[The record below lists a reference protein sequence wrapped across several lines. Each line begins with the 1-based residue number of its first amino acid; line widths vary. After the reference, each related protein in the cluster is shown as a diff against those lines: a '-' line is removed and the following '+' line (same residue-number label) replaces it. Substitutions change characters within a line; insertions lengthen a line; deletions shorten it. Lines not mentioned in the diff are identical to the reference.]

1 MDIFLDD
8 ILNEKRTLIMEH
20 LFGYSDITKVK
31 INSRCKS
38 LLQGDWSR
46 YHKPNRLNLDKYI
59 GKEVMLDVIF
69 DSIVEELKVESK
81 RGDYSM
87 NFNPNWFFIFYKEF
101 YEIDI
106 FDIIPVKNKDDI
118 IIGIELCVKSGNTI
132 RIETIKII
140 ELHSRFLLNNSVI
153 KILGE
158 EKFLK
163 YFVEN
168 CYIQYKIQDNMYN
181 NSYIDLCYIVDNSN
195 LLLEINE
202 YHHNDINDMTR
213 QKNIIINSNSRLTN
227 YNVNDYFY
235 TNDNVYTNMIRNLCK
250 IIYNMKNT
258 SDAIKIFLTE
268 INNMSYHMINVG
280 VSLYKSE
287 YKLLL
292 SELLTLPFFD
302 PTDKLNITN
311 VIKSIVRKGNVNP
324 EQDFS
329 TIYTKDITLENIVED
344 MDTLE
349 LTSYGIKNFLLS
361 IDGKKWS
368 RRKDYIEFMDELEK
382 ECYKVI
388 EEIIKD
394 DTVDMLQQETILLKN
409 IIGLVKYDQ
418 STFFVRASKM
428 KQYKN
433 MLHKTVPFIV
443 KTDEKIYVDYNILS
457 NVLNIDIKSK
467 INCREFGD
475 NRYIT
480 NYRLMLPSELNRIY
494 E

>member
-1 MDIFLDD
+1 
-8 ILNEKRTLIMEH
+8 MEH
-20 LFGYSDITKVK
+20 LFGSNDITKVK
-31 INSRCKS
+31 ITNRCKS

-46 YHKPNRLNLDKYI
+46 YHKPNRLNLDKYL
-59 GKEVMLDVIF
+59 GKEMMLDTIF
-69 DSIVEELKVESK
+69 DSIIDELKLESK

-101 YEIDI
+101 YESKI

-118 IIGIELCVKSGNTI
+118 IIGIELCPKSGNTV

-181 NSYIDLCYIVDNSN
+181 NSYIDLCYVVENTN

-202 YHHNDINDMTR
+202 YHHNEINDTTR
-213 QKNIIINSNSRLTN
+213 QKNIIINSNSRLTH
-227 YNVNDYFY
+227 YNTNDYFY
-235 TNDNVYTNMIRNLCK
+235 TNDNVYKNMIRNMCK
-250 IIYNMKNT
+250 IIYNNNNT

-268 INNMSYHMINVG
+268 INNMPYHMINVG
-280 VSLYKSE
+280 VSLYKDE

-292 SELLTLPFFD
+292 SDLLTIPFFD
-302 PTDKLNITN
+302 PTDKLSITS
-311 VIKSIVRKGNVNP
+311 VIKSIIKKGNVNS

-329 TIYTKDITLENIVED
+329 TLYTKDITLENIVED
-344 MDTLE
+344 MNTLE

-361 IDGKKWS
+361 INGKKWS
-368 RRKDYIEFMDELEK
+368 RRKDYIEFMDNLEK

-394 DTVDMLQQETILLKN
+394 DTIDMLQQETIMLKN
-409 IIGLVKYDQ
+409 ILGLVKYDQ
-418 STFFVRASKM
+418 NTFFEKASKM
-428 KQYKN
+428 KLFKN
-433 MLHKTVPFIV
+433 ILHKTVPFIV
-443 KTDEKIYVDYNILS
+443 KTEEKVYVDYSLLS
-457 NVLNIDIKSK
+457 NVLDSNIKSK

-480 NYRLMLPSELNRIY
+480 NFRLMLPSELNRIF